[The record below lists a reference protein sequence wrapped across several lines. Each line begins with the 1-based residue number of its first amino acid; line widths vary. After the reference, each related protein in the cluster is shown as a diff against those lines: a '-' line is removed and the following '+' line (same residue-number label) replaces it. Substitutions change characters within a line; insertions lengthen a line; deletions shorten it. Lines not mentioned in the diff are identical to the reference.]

1 MDYWLYMVKK
11 PQDKPVGYWGFNI
24 QESIAPTMN
33 KTKKQDRLA
42 GYWEFAIPIILLGI
56 FIEIKDLENL
66 YQPFWYR
73 ITIAIIAS
81 MILAAGLWS
90 VYRYYKRWKTKKSN

>member
-1 MDYWLYMVKK
+1 MDYWSYMVKK

-81 MILAAGLWS
+81 MILAAGFWS
-90 VYRYYKRWKTKKSN
+90 VYRHYKKWKAKRGN